1 MYKIFQLYKTV
12 KFYIIYCSS
21 YLRAIFYVLYHQGMR
36 NFHHNTKIRISE
48 IKTIEKSC
56 KIIKDMYKK
65 EYHPKKIK
73 KEILDL

>member
-1 MYKIFQLYKTV
+1 
-12 KFYIIYCSS
+12 
-21 YLRAIFYVLYHQGMR
+21 MR